1 MKLSKIFTGF
11 CAITLGVSAITAITL
26 FSDFNTKGFIN
37 VNIFTKKQYLE
48 LKNSQNVNNNENKSI
63 AISYLGLP
71 TTKYKFNEVTA
82 GSTKINGGNY
92 IFSFGSL
99 AYEQTNTMLFGDPR
113 AYSLTANTPVN
124 SFSNSI
130 MLRLYDLFFAN
141 ATNQKDRGLEN
152 INPLFL
158 NYLDLP
164 NTVNVV
170 QKNSEMLANI
180 SLGVKDPNLE
190 INSPSN
196 SSKVWI
202 LPSNDKAEDDE
213 QIQVFQEGV
222 NPVFDYTPNLTSG
235 YSYIAEKS
243 LPSYKEFTDKEKEFD
258 RSKMYTQVK
267 YRDTENVKT
276 FLNSYNYWSSYN
288 SLTNSENS
296 TDVGSPAKE
305 ASLLLVRNIDA
316 SQLKEKDQSDFA
328 MKILTTFDTT
338 AKGTDNL
345 LNQITKFY
353 NPDFVIPGE
362 GETIPPAGEE
372 TPPTPPV
379 DEVPPVT
386 KAVFPKTKTLNEIE
400 ITPIK
405 FYKYQN

>member
-11 CAITLGVSAITAITL
+11 CAITLGVSAITAIAL

-158 NYLDLP
+158 NYLDLL

-213 QIQVFQEGV
+213 QIQVFQGGV
-222 NPVFDYTPNLTSG
+222 NPVFDYAPNLTSG

-258 RSKMYTQVK
+258 QSKMYTKVK

-276 FLNSYNYWSSYN
+276 FLNSYNYWSSNN
-288 SLTNSENS
+288 SLINSENS
-296 TDVGSPAKE
+296 VDVGSPVKE

-328 MKILTTFDTT
+328 MKIVTTFDTT

-362 GETIPPAGEE
+362 GEVIPPAGEE
-372 TPPTPPV
+372 TPPMPPV

-386 KAVFPKTKTLNEIE
+386 RAVFPKTKTLNEIE